1 MAGPYK
7 FTMLFNVSTGQ
18 GFSESWYYQSASTI
32 GQLSLTDFDALAT
45 ARDNL
50 CASFVNLV
58 GWRLSDTTDPRKTY
72 VKTFTDVSQAGN
84 IPDPASTAW
93 LASAR
98 GADGVG
104 RRQFWMRGILDSWV
118 SFNLT
123 TNQWN
128 VVGGFKSKFDAFVS
142 LLTSQGSNWRIQTIT
157 SRKQSAT
164 ARGVATVAPSVSG
177 NTTLLS
183 LADVTPYGSTPII
196 VSGFKKPLS
205 YLNGTYI
212 NGSGYDVNAGTN
224 SIILLQR
231 QVNANAASFF
241 GKGGVVRTKQTT
253 LTPITH
259 VELVSPRS
267 RRVGRAFFVPAGRR

>member
-7 FTMLFNVSTGQ
+7 FTMLFNTSTAQ
-18 GFSESWYYQSASTI
+18 GFSETWYYNSSNTI
-32 GQLSLTDFDALAT
+32 GQLSLSDFDALAA

-58 GWRLSDTTDPRKTY
+58 GYRISDVSDPRKTY
-72 VKTFTDVSQAGN
+72 PKTFTDISQAGN
-84 IPDPASTAW
+84 VPDPASTAW

-128 VVGGFKSKFDAFVS
+128 VVGGFKAKYDAFVN
-142 LLTSQGSNWRIQTIT
+142 LLTSSGSNWRIQTIT
-157 SRKQSAT
+157 SRKASTT
-164 ARGVATVAPSVSG
+164 ARSVSTVAPSTSG
-177 NTTLLS
+177 NTTILS
-183 LADVTPYGSTPII
+183 VADVTNYGSTPII
-196 VSGFKKPLS
+196 VSGYKKPLS

-212 NGSGYDVNAGTN
+212 NGSGYDVNSGTN

-231 QVNANAASFF
+231 QVNANAATFF

-259 VELVSPRS
+259 VELIAPRS